1 MTNSLYLQNFI
12 EALNRWSEEVKEK
25 TIIKRTM
32 FFIGFDLGLEV
43 DEQEDIEKIKNRLEF
58 LIENANINDEYLILS
73 LVDRVSYHLK
83 RELATHGE
91 AIILNEKLIN
101 KNKDSESGVRVEVM
115 ERTLSILKERTY
127 VLKHEEA
134 IDYWERIRS
143 EIFTLSN
150 IRKWKDFSND
160 R

>member
-143 EIFTLSN
+143 EIFTLSK
-150 IRKWKDFSND
+150 IRKWKDFLND

>member
-12 EALNRWSEEVKEK
+12 EALHRWSEQVKEK

-43 DEQEDIEKIKNRLEF
+43 DEQEDIEKLKNRLEF
-58 LIENANINDEYLILS
+58 LIENTNLNDEYLILS

-101 KNKDSESGVRVEVM
+101 KNKDSGSGVRVEVM
-115 ERTLSILKERTY
+115 ERTLGILKERTY

-134 IDYWERIRS
+134 IDYWESIRS
-143 EIFTLSN
+143 ELFTLSN
-150 IRKWKDFSND
+150 IRKWNDFSSD